1 MSGALD
7 GIRVLDLSRV
17 LAGPYCT
24 MMLGDLGAEI
34 IKIEQPGIGDDTRRW
49 GPPWAGGESAY
60 YFCANRNKKSVTLNL
75 KDERARDVLRG
86 LARQSD
92 IVVENFKVGTLDRM
106 EIGYETMSAE
116 NPGLIWC
123 SITGYGQDG
132 PYADRAGYDFVAQ
145 GEGGIM
151 SVTGEVDGEPMKV
164 GIAVVD
170 ITTALFASN
179 AILAALHAR
188 ESTGR
193 GQRVDAALLP
203 SAVAWLANVGSSYL
217 TSGDLPK
224 RYGNAHATI
233 VPYQTFKGRDK
244 WFIVGVGNDRQFQSL
259 CSLMG
264 HPEIAGDE
272 RFATNPRRVANR
284 EVLISRLQEIFET
297 EDADVWLNGMTAA
310 GIPCGPINTVEQA
323 LEHPQIQH
331 RGMVVDVPHPTA
343 GNVRVVGPPVI
354 MSDTPAEVRSHPP
367 LLGEHTDEILHERLG
382 LSDEAIA
389 RLREAGAI

>member
-24 MMLGDLGAEI
+24 MTLGDLGAEI
-34 IKIEQPGIGDDTRRW
+34 IKIEQPGVGDDTRRW

-60 YFCANRNKKSVTLNL
+60 YLCANRNKKSVTLNL
-75 KDERARDVLRG
+75 KDERGRNILRG

-106 EIGYETMSAE
+106 GIGYDNLSVD

-132 PYADRAGYDFVAQ
+132 PYASRAGYDFVAQ
-145 GEGGIM
+145 GESGIM
-151 SVTGEVDGEPMKV
+151 SITGEVEGEPMKV

-188 ESTGR
+188 SVTGR
-193 GQRVDAALLP
+193 GQRIDAALQS
-203 SAVAWLANVGSSYL
+203 SAIGWLANVGSSFL
-217 TSGDLPK
+217 VSGDLPK

-233 VPYQTFKGRDK
+233 VPYQTFKGQDQ
-244 WFIVGVGNDRQFQSL
+244 WFIVGVGNDRQFQAL
-259 CSLMG
+259 CKLVG
-264 HPEIAGDE
+264 HPELADDE
-272 RFATNPRRVANR
+272 RFSTNPQRVANR
-284 EVLISRLQEIFET
+284 EILLPLLQDVFAT
-297 EDADVWLNGMTAA
+297 EVAEVWLNGMTEA

-323 LEHPQIQH
+323 LDHPQVKH
-331 RGMVVDVPHPTA
+331 RGLVAEVTHPTA
-343 GNVRVVGPPVI
+343 GSVQLIGPPVI
-354 MSDTPAEVRSHPP
+354 MSSTPAEVRSHPP
-367 LLGEHTDEILHERLG
+367 LLSEHTDEVLRERLG
-382 LSDEAIA
+382 LSEDAIA
-389 RLREAGAI
+389 ELHKSGAV

>member
-1 MSGALD
+1 MSGALN

-34 IKIEQPGIGDDTRRW
+34 IKIEQPGTGDDTRRW
-49 GPPWAGGESAY
+49 GPPWVGGESAY
-60 YFCANRNKKSVTLNL
+60 YLCANRNKQSVTLNL
-75 KDERARDVLRG
+75 KDERGREVLRG

-106 EIGYETMSAE
+106 GVGYDALSAE

-145 GEGGIM
+145 GEAGIM
-151 SVTGEVDGEPMKV
+151 SITGAVDGEPMKV

-170 ITTALFASN
+170 ITTALFAAN

-188 ESTGR
+188 ERSGR

-217 TSGDLPK
+217 ASGDEPR
-224 RYGNAHATI
+224 RYANAHATI
-233 VPYQTFKGRDK
+233 VPYQTFRGRDQ

-284 EVLISRLQEIFET
+284 EVLIPLLQEIFET
-297 EDADVWLNGMTAA
+297 EDAEVWLSGMTEA
-310 GIPCGPINTVEQA
+310 GIPCGPINTVGQA
-323 LEHPQIQH
+323 LAHPQVTH

-343 GNVRVVGPPVI
+343 GSVRVVGPPVI
-354 MSDTPAEVRSHPP
+354 MSGTPAEIRSHPP
-367 LLGEHTDEILHERLG
+367 LLGEHTDQVLRERLG
-382 LSDEAIA
+382 LSGEAITQ
-389 RLREAGAI
+389 LRESGAI